1 MLSAGTARLL
11 LRPAGLPAPDAIPAP
26 AVPATATIDT
36 AVKNMKIK
44 GFVRNS
50 FIDYPGKI
58 AAVIW
63 TPGCNFRC
71 PFCYNVDLVLDQPSL
86 PSFSE
91 TEIMA
96 FLKKEKNFLDGLVIT
111 GGEPTLQPDLI
122 DFLIKVK
129 TKNLP
134 VKLDTN
140 GSHPEVLEKLIKQDL
155 ISYIAL
161 DIKAPLQPEKYSL
174 LSGVDAASCNR
185 FLSNVITTIDLLP
198 DSGLEY
204 ELRTTV
210 APDLLSEDDFLEIGR
225 FCKKRRNRDVFPGC
239 YVIQNFFP
247 AQTLN
252 PEFAV
257 KKSWEKERLE
267 ALREKMKMFFREV
280 RIRSK

>member
-1 MLSAGTARLL
+1 MLSAGTAHLL
-11 LRPAGLPAPDAIPAP
+11 LSPAGLPAPDAVPAP
-26 AVPATATIDT
+26 AVPATIDD

-50 FIDYPGKI
+50 FIDYPEKI

-63 TPGCNFRC
+63 TPGCNFHC
-71 PFCYNVDLVLDQPSL
+71 PFCYNVDLVLDQSSL

-91 TEIMA
+91 TEI
-96 FLKKEKNFLDGLVIT
+96 LDYLQKEKIFLDGLVVT

-140 GSHPEVLEKLIKQDL
+140 GSHPEVLEKLIKQGL
-155 ISYIAL
+155 ISYVAL

-174 LSGVDAASCNR
+174 LSGIDTASCSR
-185 FLSNVITTIDLLP
+185 FLSKVIATIDLLP

-210 APDLLSEDDFLEIGR
+210 APDLLIEDDFLEIGR
-225 FCKKRRNRDVFPGC
+225 FCKKLKGRDVFPGL

-247 AQTLN
+247 APTLN
-252 PEFAV
+252 PEFSV